1 MRIARA
7 PAFALAAIVLQSCAG
22 MRTVSAPPPPP
33 DPQTEM
39 PELEQRIFDLVEAER
54 LKIVPKAKVLVL
66 DSELMG
72 VARAH
77 SADMAEKN
85 YFGHAAPDG
94 RTTADL
100 IMDKDADF
108 QGLLGEN
115 IAAQH
120 FSVGYIIDVDV
131 LAHRFV
137 ESWLAS
143 PSHKDNLSFAFYDR
157 SGVGAAVSGD
167 TIYVTQLFA
176 TDLGLPP
183 AKAQSKSRQVT
194 KMPDTHSA
202 GGSPPGASAPSPAP
216 QTPR

>member
-1 MRIARA
+1 MRAA
-7 PAFALAAIVLQSCAG
+7 PALAVAAILLQSCAG
-22 MRTVSAPPPPP
+22 MQSASAPPPPP
-33 DPQTEM
+33 DPATEM
-39 PELEQRIFDLVEAER
+39 PDLEQRIFDLVEAER
-54 LKIVPKAKVLVL
+54 LKIDPKAKVLAL

-85 YFGHAAPDG
+85 YFDHAGPDG
-94 RTTADL
+94 RTTADI
-100 IMDKDADF
+100 IMDKDPDF

-120 FSVGYIIDVDV
+120 FVVGYVIDVDV

-143 PSHKDNLSFAFYDR
+143 PSHKDNLSFASYNR
-157 SGVGAAVSGD
+157 SGVGAAVNGN

-183 AKAQSKSRQVT
+183 AKANSKSRQVT
-194 KMPDTHSA
+194 KVPDTHSV
-202 GGSPPGASAPSPAP
+202 GAPAQAFPAP
-216 QTPR
+216 QSPH